1 MAKSE
6 TFLRDAVRPTK
17 TKTQTVPT
25 VTYMDGFRFGFGAF
39 IAVLLG
45 LLIVGGISLAT
56 ISLLH
61 LR

>member
-17 TKTQTVPT
+17 AKPV
-25 VTYMDGFRFGFGAF
+25 VNLTYTDGFRFGFGAF

-45 LLIVGGISLAT
+45 ILIVGGIALAAIT
-56 ISLLH
+56 LLH
-61 LR
+61 LH